1 MKKLISSALI
11 ATMLVTQL
19 VSSTSFANEVKESK
33 THYAQDE
40 KSFDS
45 QKTGKIV
52 ACVAAGALTLTGTAV
67 AISKQI
73 KDKLPKPIQE
83 KLSFFNNKKEQEE
96 SQSKVENENT
106 LNLEST
112 FENNSTTDIKPVIQE
127 KKNLHN
133 FTASNPSSTK
143 KTPVVNTTKPTT
155 HSTKEMNNTNPVTAG
170 ITINSV
176 NIINKED
183 DDDLDDIDKINNLKN
198 VQKSSS
204 GPIANLWAQIQAPV
218 ISAFASFV
226 TFCLLKFISRGQEV
240 VAANSNPSQPQYA
253 IFEKPT
259 FALLSKEPISIPF
272 TILKNLRNLS
282 IKDIR
287 IQLLQLYPNLREDL
301 LKAAAQ
307 VIKDLPESD
316 WDKIIPKSI
325 PQPLRRSSHRNSHK
339 NK

>member
-1 MKKLISSALI
+1 MLSVPLVNSACFADEAKNTDAQYIQNEKRSKPFQIQNIDWKKVGTILA
-11 ATMLVTQL
+11 
-19 VSSTSFANEVKESK
+19 
-33 THYAQDE
+33 
-40 KSFDS
+40 
-45 QKTGKIV
+45 G
-52 ACVAAGALTLTGTAV
+52 VAAGATTLTIATV
-67 AISKQI
+67 AILN
-73 KDKLPKPIQE
+73 KLPKPIQE

-127 KKNLHN
+127 KKACTN
-133 FTASNPSSTK
+133 FTASNSSLTK
-143 KTPVVNTTKPTT
+143 KTPFMNTTKPTT

-204 GPIANLWAQIQAPV
+204 GSIANLWAQIQAPV
-218 ISAFASFV
+218 ISAFASLA
-226 TFCLLKFISRGQEV
+226 TFWLLKFISRGQEV
-240 VAANSNPSQPQYA
+240 VAANLNPSQPRYA

-272 TILKNLRNLS
+272 TILKSLRNLS
-282 IKDIR
+282 IKEIR
-287 IQLLQLYPNLREDL
+287 IQLIQLYPGLSDDL

-316 WDKIIPKSI
+316 WAKIIPQSN
-325 PQPLRRSSHRNSHK
+325 PQPLRRSSHRNK
-339 NK
+339 